1 MDPVKR
7 DVGFV
12 QKNIQSAE
20 VVAKQSLHK
29 AEISTKTADVGKLL
43 GELNTTRAYL
53 QSDISIKDFFQ
64 SVKAVILSGLGIN
77 NLTDRDKKTVAYA
90 KQTLNVYQTA
100 KKDPN
105 YSVGA
110 NMHFEDMNRLIGDR
124 SSRVH
129 KELMNLELKEN
140 PVLGA
145 IVHEFDKRSI
155 DGKKMT
161 FTDILK
167 LKDYLKDNSGKP
179 VTMNKLF
186 EDMSGIKLSI
196 KLPSFNKALTE
207 KYTLAQQ
214 LHTKVL
220 DGSISTRNFNKFEST
235 MKDIKELEDTGNT
248 ELTFSPRLNNIVKDI
263 EKESGVKLSLGQVV
277 NLEKFIDSKSNKAG
291 VSKLAVRDFVQNT
304 LKINIPGDTYAQT
317 TKNLAGYKQQLA
329 EYETQ
334 VQGDNYNEA
343 SNAQN
348 RIPEVKQEIAKLEAK
363 LKEKI

>member
-167 LKDYLKDNSGKP
+167 LKDYLNENSGKP
-179 VTMNKLF
+179 ITMNKLF
-186 EDMSGIKLSI
+186 EDMPGLKLSI
-196 KLPSFNKALTE
+196 KLPSFNKAITE
-207 KYTLAQQ
+207 KIKLGNQ
-214 LHTKVL
+214 LLTKVL
-220 DGSISTRNFNKFEST
+220 DRSISDRELDKYESIP
-235 MKDIKELEDTGNT
+235 KEIKELENTGNT

-277 NLEKFIDSKSNKAG
+277 KLEGFISSKQGG
-291 VSKLAVRDFVQNT
+291 VSIFKVRDFVQKN
-304 LKINIPGDTYAQT
+304 LKIELSGMNEAQT
-317 TKNLAGYKQQLA
+317 KSRIRVLNEQLMVYKEQIKD
-329 EYETQ
+329 Y
-334 VQGDNYNEA
+334 GDEITYYNALDEIPKVEKQIATLEA
-343 SNAQN
+343 S
-348 RIPEVKQEIAKLEAK
+348 